1 MPVLLTLALPAHALE
16 KLMDRYRR
24 GDPELMAMLKEFGV
38 LAIHP
43 EDEHALAV
51 WESEGGK

>member
-1 MPVLLTLALPAHALE
+1 MPVLLTLAIPAHALE

-24 GDPELMAMLKEFGV
+24 CDPELMAMMKEFRI
-38 LAIHP
+38 LAIRP

-51 WESEGGK
+51 WENEGGK